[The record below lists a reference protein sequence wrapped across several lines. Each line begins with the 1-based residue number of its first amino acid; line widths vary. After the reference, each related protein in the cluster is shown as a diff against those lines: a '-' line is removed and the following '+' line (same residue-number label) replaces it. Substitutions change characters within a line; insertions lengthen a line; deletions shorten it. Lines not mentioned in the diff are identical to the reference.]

1 MRLNLINH
9 FVQLSWKRTRLSHC
23 SICVSVFGPLHQQN
37 QIMNRERCQ
46 TKNNSAQ
53 NVLNSSSARK
63 VNSCPWNPSGL
74 INCAPISQINNL
86 LSPSMQLL
94 HRNNLNHK
102 YVIENYCIYRSSSAS
117 KNVDPASESYE
128 ISNLLRENADAR
140 WTQNIEQIKSDD
152 TQNTNCLATF
162 QTGVECSKINA

>member
-1 MRLNLINH
+1 
-9 FVQLSWKRTRLSHC
+9 
-23 SICVSVFGPLHQQN
+23 
-37 QIMNRERCQ
+37 
-46 TKNNSAQ
+46 
-53 NVLNSSSARK
+53 
-63 VNSCPWNPSGL
+63 
-74 INCAPISQINNL
+74 
-86 LSPSMQLL
+86 MQLL

-140 WTQNIEQIKSDD
+140 WTQNIKQIKSDD